1 MKLKEEKSSELTKPS
16 CESQDIDRFLDLLE
30 KDIEQ
35 HTNKLVVPS
44 HEMKD
49 ELDEVVGDYSV
60 DLDGDY

>member
-1 MKLKEEKSSELTKPS
+1 MKREKEKISGLTETS
-16 CESQDIDRFLDLLE
+16 CEKQDIAHFLNLLE

-35 HTNKLVVPS
+35 HTDKLVVPS
-44 HEMKD
+44 HEMKG